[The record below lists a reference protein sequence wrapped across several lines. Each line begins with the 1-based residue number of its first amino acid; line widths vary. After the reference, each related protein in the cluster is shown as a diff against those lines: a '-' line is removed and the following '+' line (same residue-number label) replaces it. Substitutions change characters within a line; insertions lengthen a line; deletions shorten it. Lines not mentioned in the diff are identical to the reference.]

1 MQDSKDMRTASSN
14 RWPSSAA
21 LLWVMHLFQPN
32 DDDHRH
38 DDSRQL
44 QRIRRYGRACL
55 IPCAYVLALLAL
67 LLTGQL
73 AWSVFLQACTLL
85 LFGCGAFALCLFSGL
100 NLRAPDKTLTAPM
113 AVSMLAMMSWT
124 LFVAPGT
131 LVLFG
136 PFALLITMASA
147 FRLREKTLFAVVLF
161 ALAGNIFSQLLYFSI
176 THDTAILMAG
186 LSHCSALAI
195 TLPGFVM
202 LATRVRRLYR
212 SLYMVSVKME
222 NIEEHAR
229 RDELTGSFNRR
240 YMMAALQQQ
249 KHLADSTDQELCLA
263 VIDLD
268 HFKRI
273 NDEIGHLAGDEVL
286 RTFAK
291 LAQHSVRR
299 EDVFGRYGGEEFL
312 LLLPGIALQSAFS
325 TVERIR
331 AMTENRLGIIAKVER
346 KVTVSIGLTQ
356 YIPGESVLDLFA
368 RADMAMYLAKTSG
381 RNQVVLQEAVE
392 QRD

>member
-1 MQDSKDMRTASSN
+1 MRSTGHP
-14 RWPSSAA
+14 RWQGVSAM
-21 LLWVMHLFQPN
+21 LLWLLHLFHPNQPE
-32 DDDHRH
+32 RQQ

-44 QRIRRYGRACL
+44 QRIRRFGRASWILVAWLCGL
-55 IPCAYVLALLAL
+55 LGLFSAGQLPILLWIEVAALG
-67 LLTGQL
+67 LTG
-73 AWSVFLQACTLL
+73 FL
-85 LFGCGAFALCLFSGL
+85 LFAFLLFSGL
-100 NLRAPDKTLTAPM
+100 NQRAQDKTLTAPM
-113 AVSMLAMMSWT
+113 AGCMLALMSWALYT
-124 LFVAPGT
+124 TPATQILFS
-131 LVLFG
+131 
-136 PFALLITMASA
+136 PFALLITMSCA
-147 FRLREKTLFAVVLF
+147 FRLREKTLLLVALGALF
-161 ALAGNIFSQLLYFSI
+161 SNLAAQFLHYLVWHDRATLIQGLMHCGALG
-176 THDTAILMAG
+176 
-186 LSHCSALAI
+186 I

-222 NIEEHAR
+222 SIEEHAR

-249 KHLADSTDQELCLA
+249 KHLADATDQSLCLA

-286 RTFAK
+286 RTFAR
-291 LAQHSVRR
+291 LAQQSVRR

-312 LLLPGIALQSAFS
+312 LLLPGIELQAAFS

-331 AMTENRLGIIAKVER
+331 AMTETRLGIIAKVER

-368 RADMAMYLAKTSG
+368 RADTAMYLAKTGG
-381 RNQVVLQEAVE
+381 RNQVVMQEAVE
-392 QRD
+392 ERD